1 MRVIILLLEMH
12 RVLDLFTIKIHIGR
26 RHYKLIFNI
35 VGAVGNAD
43 YSARKALNR
52 LVEPM
57 R

>member
-12 RVLDLFTIKIHIGR
+12 RMFDLFTVKIHIGR
-26 RHYKLIFNI
+26 RHYQLIFNI